1 MPIAD
6 ETQYLKWVLAR
17 NNIFNEIEKKHLEL
31 VELIEKYSKLETG
44 HIINLKEF
52 NPLEESKLL
61 GGSSPKLIIEYA
73 YSQSINERL
82 EKLRPIDLRK
92 DLKFYWISATRGIKI
107 NKLRGFHSIKQ
118 L

>member
-6 ETQYLKWVLAR
+6 ETQYLKWILAR

-31 VELIEKYSKLETG
+31 VELIEKYSKLETE
-44 HIINLKEF
+44 HIELKGF
-52 NPLEESKLL
+52 IPLDEWKLL

-73 YSQSINERL
+73 YNQSIHERL

-92 DLKFYWISATRGIKI
+92 DLEF
-107 NKLRGFHSIKQ
+107 FE
-118 L
+118 